1 MSKSHVQLDWEQRE
15 YIEEVTTNI
24 KKVTEFLNRFGMF
37 NAKSCFTI
45 RTNRNL
51 KDTSTRYK
59 LAKINEKLTRLERQ
73 MDYLESGKC
82 TFSLI
87 L

>member
-24 KKVTEFLNRFGMF
+24 KKVTEFLNRFGMLMQIL
-37 NAKSCFTI
+37 AWI
-45 RTNRNL
+45 RTNRYL